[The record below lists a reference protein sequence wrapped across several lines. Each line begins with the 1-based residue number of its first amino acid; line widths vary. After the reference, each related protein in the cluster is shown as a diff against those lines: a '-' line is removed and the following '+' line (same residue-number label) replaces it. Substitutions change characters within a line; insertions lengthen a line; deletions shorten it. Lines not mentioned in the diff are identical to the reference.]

1 MARIIPVLT
10 LILAVATARVAK
22 SESPKEVLAQI
33 NKDSFGNSVLSV
45 LQLQLA
51 TGGPVGE
58 IQILLNNIAS
68 QLNGDQK
75 KADKVHE
82 SDTVAFE
89 KIIADLEQEIAYH
102 SNLNRCSFKLERFN
116 N

>member
-1 MARIIPVLT
+1 MARIIPVLA
-10 LILAVATARVAK
+10 LILAVTSARVTK

-58 IQILLNNIAS
+58 I
-68 QLNGDQK
+68 
-75 KADKVHE
+75 
-82 SDTVAFE
+82 
-89 KIIADLEQEIAYH
+89 
-102 SNLNRCSFKLERFN
+102 
-116 N
+116 